1 MQDLAL
7 QVALVDVVH
16 VDDAERADAG
26 GSQVERGGR
35 SEAAGAEQ
43 QHLGLEQLDL
53 PGHPDLGQEEVALVA
68 IGLDGAER
76 RRLAPG
82 APLVLPLAEAAGHR
96 HDVGVAELAERPGG
110 ERAADPAGAVDDDR
124 LRLVGEATLDL
135 ALEMATGDV
144 HRARQGTLFVLV
156 GLAHV
161 EDHDLAAFDELLGL
175 RRVDFGDLRLGLDEQ
190 VAERRH
196 ERNATHLIGYHI
208 APGAQTRESHVRLPE
223 GSRLAPTPSAC
234 PVRSPSPPTTPHTS
248 GASSPPTRSP
258 SRRTSPSRPRR
269 WSCDPGSTRSS
280 TLSGTTRARCT
291 PRTSGSASSGPTALW
306 LVRRLV
312 SGLEHYPDG
321 FELDME
327 ETARAL
333 GLGYTSGKAGP
344 FLKALDRCSL
354 FGLTRPV
361 DDGLGVRRK
370 LVPLPR
376 RLIDRLPP
384 HLQAAHAEWTPV
396 RQQPDELM
404 LARATAIARVLLGG
418 GDEPEVAEHHL
429 LAIGVPPRLAA
440 LALHRCEPCADD
452 IRPA

>member
-1 MQDLAL
+1 MPSPFA
-7 QVALVDVVH
+7 VPT
-16 VDDAERADAG
+16 DDAA
-26 GSQVERGGR
+26 
-35 SEAAGAEQ
+35 
-43 QHLGLEQLDL
+43 H
-53 PGHPDLGQEEVALVA
+53 
-68 IGLDGAER
+68 ER
-76 RRLAPG
+76 R
-82 APLVLPLAEAAGHR
+82 LVTTDSFALSAHLAE
-96 HDVGVAELAERPGG
+96 
-110 ERAADPAGAVDDDR
+110 
-124 LRLVGEATLDL
+124 
-135 ALEMATGDV
+135 
-144 HRARQGTLFVLV
+144 
-156 GLAHV
+156 
-161 EDHDLAAFDELLGL
+161 
-175 RRVDFGDLRLGLDEQ
+175 
-190 VAERRH
+190 
-196 ERNATHLIGYHI
+196 
-208 APGAQTRESHVRLPE
+208 
-223 GSRLAPTPSAC
+223 
-234 PVRSPSPPTTPHTS
+234 PPTTLVVRPWIDPVVDTV
-248 GASSPPTRSP
+248 GYDPRSVYAENF
-258 SRRTSPSRPRR
+258 
-269 WSCDPGSTRSS
+269 WLGII
-280 TLSGTTRARCT
+280 
-291 PRTSGSASSGPTALW
+291 GPTALW

-440 LALHRCEPCADD
+440 LALHRCEPCGDEV
-452 IRPA
+452 RPA